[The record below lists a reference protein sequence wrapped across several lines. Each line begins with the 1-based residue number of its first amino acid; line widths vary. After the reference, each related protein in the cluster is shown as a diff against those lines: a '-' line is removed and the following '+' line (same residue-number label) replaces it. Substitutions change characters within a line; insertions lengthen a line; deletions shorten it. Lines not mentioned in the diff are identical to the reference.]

1 MGGFEAV
8 ILAGGAGT
16 RLRSVVSDLPKP
28 MAGVAGRPFLAYQLD
43 YLVAPGASRLILSVG
58 YRREKI
64 MEHFGDRYAGVPV
77 SYVVEEEPLG
87 TGGAIRESL
96 RAVCGESAL
105 ILNGDTFFPVDL
117 NGMLRALHAGDC
129 GLVMAV
135 KELFRFDRYGTV
147 VMAEGRIT
155 GFRERGLCERGYIN
169 GGIYAVTKA
178 ITTLFPDRQT
188 FSFEADF
195 LEQQVGRIGV
205 VPFCSDAY
213 FIDIGIPE
221 DYQRAQHELP
231 LQGGEKR

>member
-43 YLVAPGASRLILSVG
+43 YLVASGASRLILSVG

-117 NGMLRALHAGDC
+117 NGMLRTLHANGC

-147 VMAEGRIT
+147 VMVEDRIT
-155 GFRERGLCERGYIN
+155 GFRAKGFCERGYIN

-178 ITTLFPDRQT
+178 IAALFPARQA